1 MGQKSDWSTMD
12 HSHDRAALSLE
23 VTLPGGSGHGSL
35 SWQPQNGEGSKA
47 ILTTGSRRRQAVG
60 TWPAMRMSNGG

>member
-47 ILTTGSRRRQAVG
+47 ILTTGSRRR
-60 TWPAMRMSNGG
+60 